1 MNSIIISILKELQS
15 YNRSHK
21 FSLTSNQSII
31 SIITTTTSHPT
42 TTRRMKSDAY
52 IYNYFRSS
60 VRPMFKNDSFI
71 TKIFQISTSSLI
83 NYTKFQKKHIN
94 NSKKFAS
101 VFNHSLSSY
110 MPLLTDALQSKSIG
124 QKNLT
129 ITSQS
134 VTISLSTR
142 KTLNDLLSNI
152 TSQLVKTKKSEE
164 KSLKY
169 MENDLKKDLTSSP
182 DLKYLKA
189 VENFTMKSERV
200 EQKISLANLRKKLS
214 DKIMK
219 LKTLLIKNPLT

>member
-1 MNSIIISILKELQS
+1 
-15 YNRSHK
+15 
-21 FSLTSNQSII
+21 
-31 SIITTTTSHPT
+31 
-42 TTRRMKSDAY
+42 
-52 IYNYFRSS
+52 
-60 VRPMFKNDSFI
+60 
-71 TKIFQISTSSLI
+71 
-83 NYTKFQKKHIN
+83 
-94 NSKKFAS
+94 
-101 VFNHSLSSY
+101 